1 MSEIQLGLLITVIGM
16 GLVFVVITF
25 LWGLMALILRLTTN
39 KEEVINQAGVTPG
52 AIETQVPERLIVEG
66 QRKAAAAAV
75 AVTTAISDSE
85 FRSSQQRG
93 WGLTET
99 LSPWQNF
106 HRARQLE
113 DQQKRG

>member
-25 LWGLMALILRLTTN
+25 LWGVMALILRLTTR
-39 KEEVINQAGVTPG
+39 EEQVTDQEGTTPG
-52 AIETQVPERLIVEG
+52 AIETQVPEMLIAEG
-66 QRKAAAAAV
+66 QQKAAAAAV
-75 AVTTAISDSE
+75 AVTTAISDSD